1 MTVPAEPMAAS
12 PLDRPAP
19 PPAVARPTRPFYWS
33 VRRELWENRSL
44 LVAPLAAAGVVL
56 FAFILAA
63 LHLAENR
70 REALALEPAR
80 RAVAIALP
88 YDFAA
93 MAIILTSLIVGAFY
107 CLGALHNERRDRS
120 ILFWKSLPVS
130 DLTTVLAKAA
140 MPILVL
146 PAIVF
151 AVVVGVHLIMLALS
165 SAILLAGGVDP
176 GTTFASLPVFQMWLV
191 VLWAVAAIALWYAP
205 VWAWLMLVSAWA
217 RRAPFLWAVLP
228 PLALCVIE
236 KMAFDSGRVF
246 SLITYRLGGFVEAFS
261 VRGQGKSM
269 LDPLPRIEAAHFL
282 ATPGL
287 WAGLVAAAALLAAAV
302 WLRRRRDPV

>member
-1 MTVPAEPMAAS
+1 MTVPAEAVTA

-19 PPAVARPTRPFYWS
+19 PAAVARPTRPFYWS

-44 LVAPLAAAGVVL
+44 VVAPLAAAGVVV
-56 FAFILAA
+56 FGFILSAV
-63 LHLAENR
+63 HLADNR
-70 REALALEPAR
+70 REALALEPAKR
-80 RAVAIALP
+80 VVAIALP
-88 YDFAA
+88 YDIAA
-93 MAIILTSLIVGAFY
+93 MVIIVTGLIVAAFY

-151 AVVVGVHLIMLALS
+151 AVVVAVHLIMLALS
-165 SAILLAGGVDP
+165 SAILMAGGVDP
-176 GTTFASLPVFQMWLV
+176 GTTFASLPVLRMWLV
-191 VLWAVAAIALWYAP
+191 ALWAVIVLALWYAP
-205 VWAWLMLVSAWA
+205 IWAWLMVISAWA

-228 PLALCVIE
+228 PLALMVIE
-236 KMAFDSGRVF
+236 KIAFDSGNF
-246 SLITYRLGGFVEAFS
+246 ASLVGYRLNGFVAAFS
-261 VRGQGKSM
+261 MAHQGQQPIE
-269 LDPLPRIEAAHFL
+269 PLPRVDVAGFL

-287 WAGLVAAAALLAAAV
+287 WAGLVAAAAFLAAAV